1 MNECLVFQEDAT
13 ADRLAELGLTEEV
26 LLQSVTIAQGFAARC
41 TDNHPRIYAGLVMW
55 AETLKA
61 ARDLLRPLGWHKQE
75 TGTYERF
82 INEAGTVGIAVASGT
97 EGVGIAYLTPSNKS
111 PKGRNT
117 VEAVE
122 TNCTMDLFPDLPAV
136 KIGDE
141 EADCETWVLL
151 HYFDARSGERRVE
164 LSRPREIA
172 KDGRISRWFERI
184 ILPPL
189 SLDNDFAEIDSPDL
203 PDVDFD
209 IERKIS

>member
-1 MNECLVFQEDAT
+1 
-13 ADRLAELGLTEEV
+13 
-26 LLQSVTIAQGFAARC
+26 
-41 TDNHPRIYAGLVMW
+41 MW